1 MINIVITADPD
12 KPRDCRPAALL
23 RELLAAD
30 RLANFA
36 KAAAKYEIGGLGICH
51 ETSVALMVDLT
62 LAGCA
67 GGLYWASGDIR
78 HFALGGTRKHSWLEV
93 DGWALDF
100 LGGTLLFS
108 EHWWGTAAFTR
119 PGTSSCAM
127 SGQPLAGCSSGVTRP

>member
-12 KPRDCRPAALL
+12 KPRDCRPATLL

-36 KAAAKYEIGGLGICH
+36 KAAAKYEIGGLGNCH

-67 GGLYWASGDIR
+67 GGWPWVTGNTR
-78 HFALGGTRKHSWLEV
+78 HF
-93 DGWALDF
+93 
-100 LGGTLLFS
+100 
-108 EHWWGTAAFTR
+108 
-119 PGTSSCAM
+119 P
-127 SGQPLAGCSSGVTRP
+127 